1 MIQYFQLPK
10 EEKYNVISH
19 AVGAILSLIGLL
31 VLFIWDTNKTGYSV
45 IGILIYG
52 IALVFLFSSSTIY
65 HAIPKGQIKERLRIL
80 DHISIYFLI
89 AGTYTP
95 VALIILE
102 STSGWMLFYVVWGIA
117 AIGTILK
124 LFFTGKFEIISLVL
138 YAIMGWLILFDL
150 DNLKA
155 STTESGVQMLFLG
168 GVFYT
173 VGIIFYAVKRI
184 PYNHFIWHLF
194 VLAGAFCHWL
204 FIFKDV
210 I

>member
-124 LFFTGKFEIISLVL
+124 LFFTGKFEIVSLVL